1 MGKLTEIFGVSVVA
15 VMAFIYS
22 LSHIPGAVF
31 SGLRYNSQTLG
42 KLLGEGLSGRLA
54 DPCGSRSG
62 ECLKVCASRVLKNP
76 ELEKR

>member
-1 MGKLTEIFGVSVVA
+1 MFGSAWGASREEIAMGKLTEIFGVSVVA

-42 KLLGEGLSGRLA
+42 KLLGKGL
-54 DPCGSRSG
+54 
-62 ECLKVCASRVLKNP
+62 
-76 ELEKR
+76 